1 MPRSVKKTAPVLLVV
16 LGHLQAV
23 HPFHVE
29 ADLVLRVELSTRL
42 AQLALKDTLV
52 GPSRNIEINLEPTAL
67 IRNPPINVGLN
78 VGHLPCLLLLLLC
91 GRVLVVHHQPTVLLH
106 RHPVV
111 HLRTSMLVNNRA
123 KGDWVTNLVDAV
135 DVLDVVNVVDVVDV
149 VLIG

>member
-1 MPRSVKKTAPVLLVV
+1 MPRSVEKTAPVLLVV

-52 GPSRNIEINLEPTAL
+52 GPSRNRCQSSAL

-111 HLRTSMLVNNRA
+111 HLHTSLFVNNRA
-123 KGDWVTNLVDAV
+123 IGDWVTNLIDCS
-135 DVLDVVNVVDVVDV
+135 
-149 VLIG
+149 

>member
-1 MPRSVKKTAPVLLVV
+1 MPRSVEKTAPVLLVV

-42 AQLALKDTLV
+42 AQLALKDALV
-52 GPSRNIEINLEPTAL
+52 GPSRNIDINLERWGL
-67 IRNPPINVGLN
+67 IKNLPINVGLN

-91 GRVLVVHHQPTVLLH
+91 RSVLVVHHQPTVLLH

-111 HLRTSMLVNNRA
+111 HLRTSLFVNNRA
-123 KGDWVTNLVDAV
+123 KGDWVTNLVDVV
-135 DVLDVVNVVDVVDV
+135 DVLDVVDV

>member
-1 MPRSVKKTAPVLLVV
+1 MPRSVEKTAPVLLVV

-52 GPSRNIEINLEPTAL
+52 GPSRSIAINLEQTVL

-78 VGHLPCLLLLLLC
+78 VGHLPCLLLLLFC
-91 GRVLVVHHQPTVLLH
+91 GRVLVVYHQPTVLLH

-111 HLRTSMLVNNRA
+111 HLRTSFFVNNRA
-123 KGDWVTNLVDAV
+123 EGDWEKNLVD
-135 DVLDVVNVVDVVDV
+135 VLVNAAS
-149 VLIG
+149 LP